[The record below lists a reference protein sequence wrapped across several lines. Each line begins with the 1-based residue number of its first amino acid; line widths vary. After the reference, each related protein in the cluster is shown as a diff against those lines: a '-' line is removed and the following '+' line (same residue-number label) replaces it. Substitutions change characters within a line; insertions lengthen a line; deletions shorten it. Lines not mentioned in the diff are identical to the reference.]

1 MIWWSVGY
9 LNSVVWPREINGTY
23 SQATTYALVLRYEVP
38 LNCRVHGVTLLV
50 ASKGTAWRGNGEIVG
65 QMAVKDRGV
74 ANSDRCLALH
84 IFPITSRI
92 R

>member
-1 MIWWSVGY
+1 MIRSSVAY
-9 LNSVVWPREINGTY
+9 LNSVVWPREINGTHL
-23 SQATTYALVLRYEVP
+23 QTTTYVLVLRFEVP
-38 LNCRVHGVTLLV
+38 LNCRVHSAMLLV

-74 ANSDRCLALH
+74 ANSDGCLVLH
-84 IFPITSRI
+84 IFAITSQI